1 MAIGNV
7 PVDAGGIPVAEV
19 LVPGTAAPIALRGT
33 TSTITDGNS
42 NTSAGVAVG
51 WFGAN
56 VYARAS
62 AAATTNGNSG
72 DLPVDSFSELALDI
86 NISAVSGTTPTIQ
99 FFVDRKGND
108 GIYYVIYTGSSIN
121 STQSITTSFG
131 AGMTQSVSFGT
142 TVRLRW
148 TIGGTTPS
156 FTFSASIIG
165 KS

>member
-1 MAIGNV
+1 MSISAV
-7 PVDAGGIPVAEV
+7 PTDVNGVPIAEV

-51 WFGAN
+51 WFSAN

-62 AAATTNGNSG
+62 AAATTSGNSG
-72 DLPVDSFSELALDI
+72 DLAVDSFSELAVDI
-86 NISAVSGTTPTIQ
+86 NITAISGTTPTIQ

-121 STQSITTSFG
+121 TVQAVSVSLG
-131 AGMTQSVSFGT
+131 AGMGQSVSFGT
-142 TVRLRW
+142 TARLRW